1 MLFNTI
7 LSAAIAR
14 ELRDPNYQGWESV
27 LRKLKV
33 GLS

>member
-1 MLFNTI
+1 MFNTI

-14 ELRDPNYQGWESV
+14 ELRGPNYQGWEAV
-27 LRKLKV
+27 MKRMLG